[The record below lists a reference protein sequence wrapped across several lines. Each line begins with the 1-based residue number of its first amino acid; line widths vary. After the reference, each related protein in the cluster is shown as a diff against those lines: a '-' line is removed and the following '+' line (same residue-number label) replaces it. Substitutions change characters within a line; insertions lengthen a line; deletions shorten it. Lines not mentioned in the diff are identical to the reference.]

1 MKKKAIVIGSGFA
14 GMSSAAYLAQG
25 GYDVTVLEMH
35 DGPGGRGR
43 QWSREGYTFDL
54 GPSFYWMPDVFE

>member
-43 QWSREGYTFDL
+43 QWSSEG
-54 GPSFYWMPDVFE
+54 